1 MSLKGIQVLKSF
13 PQLVEPFWEVLET
26 LVGQVSL
33 AKVSHKEP
41 ALVPGPCLPL
51 VPLFPAHQEPKM
63 IMARCSHW
71 CDVLPKCMGPRNQRL
86 DPCNTMSQIKHSISR
101 ILFLLGLLSPWQESS
116 YKSCPWLHIV
126 SEKSSSLS
134 LDNMSAVSLLQIP
147 FIRLMRSPL
156 FLLYSVFLLFCD
168 EYSLWI
174 DVRLETLQ
182 RERRG

>member
-1 MSLKGIQVLKSF
+1 MSLKGIHVLKKLSPASGTILRSF
-13 PQLVEPFWEVLET
+13 RNFSRPGLT
-26 LVGQVSL
+26 GT
-33 AKVSHKEP
+33 VSHKEP

-51 VPLFPAHQEPKM
+51 VPLLPAHQEPKM

-71 CDVLPKCMGPRNQRL
+71 HDVLPKCMGPRNQRL
-86 DPCNTMSQIKHSISR
+86 DPSNTMSQIKRSISR
-101 ILFLLGLLSPWQESS
+101 ILFLLGLLLPWQESA

-126 SEKSSSLS
+126 SEKSSSPS
-134 LDNMSAVSLLQIP
+134 LDMSTVSLLQIP
-147 FIRLMRSPL
+147 FIGLMRSPL

-168 EYSLWI
+168 ECSLWI